1 MKCAVWS
8 FRLHVEVSS
17 LGASMTGVR
26 DQVADYVELTKPR
39 IALVVLITTFAG
51 MWLAA
56 GPTLS
61 ISLVVATLFGTC
73 LASSSAGVL
82 NNYIDRDIDKLM
94 SRTSER
100 ATAAGRVDPQH
111 VLYFGLALAGA
122 AFLILVSTSN
132 LLAAS
137 LAVGTIY
144 FYVVIYTM
152 WLKRSTDL
160 CTEIGGI
167 SGALP
172 PIIGWA
178 AVTGDIGVPAL
189 LLFLIMFVWQPPHF
203 WVLAMLREDEYRRAG
218 IPMLPVT
225 AGPFI
230 TKAKILLYT
239 AALIPCTMTLYYT
252 GSAGTTYLAIS
263 MLACAVYLVWTID
276 FVRRP
281 LQRSNAIKLFLFSI
295 AWLLL
300 VFTAIFIDSH

>member
-1 MKCAVWS
+1 
-8 FRLHVEVSS
+8 
-17 LGASMTGVR
+17 
-26 DQVADYVELTKPR
+26 
-39 IALVVLITTFAG
+39 
-51 MWLAA
+51 LAA

-61 ISLVVATLFGTC
+61 YSLVFATLLGTC

-94 SRTSER
+94 SRTSQR
-100 ATAAGRVDPQH
+100 ATAAGRVEPQH
-111 VLYFGLALAGA
+111 VLYLGLALAGA
-122 AFLILVSTSN
+122 AFVILVTTSN

-137 LAVGTIY
+137 LAMGTIY

-167 SGALP
+167 AGALP

-178 AVTGDIGVPAL
+178 AVTGSIGVPAL

-203 WVLAMLREDEYRRAG
+203 WVLAMLREDEYRKAG

-239 AALIPCTMTLYYT
+239 AALIPCTMTLFYT
-252 GSAGTTYLAIS
+252 GSTGTTYLAIA
-263 MLACAVYLVWTID
+263 LAASLVYLAWTID
-276 FVRRP
+276 FIRKP
-281 LQRSNAIKLFLFSI
+281 LQRKNALNLFLFSI
-295 AWLLL
+295 AWLLI

>member
-1 MKCAVWS
+1 MGTAVT
-8 FRLHVEVSS
+8 
-17 LGASMTGVR
+17 AVR
-26 DQVADYVELTKPR
+26 AQIADYVELSKPR
-39 IALVVLITTFAG
+39 IALVVLVTTFAG

-61 ISLVVATLFGTC
+61 LSLVLATLLGTC
-73 LASSSAGVL
+73 LASSSAGLL

-94 SRTSER
+94 SRTSQR
-100 ATAAGRVDPQH
+100 AIAAGRVEPQH
-111 VLYFGLALAGA
+111 ALYLGLVLAGA
-122 AFLILVSTSN
+122 SFLVLVTTSN

-137 LAVGTIY
+137 LAMGTIY

-167 SGALP
+167 AGALP

-178 AVTGDIGVPAL
+178 AVTGSIGVPAL

-203 WVLAMLREDEYRRAG
+203 WVLAMLREDEYRKAG

-239 AALIPCTMTLYYT
+239 AALIPCTMTLFYA
-252 GSAGTTYLAIS
+252 GSTGTTYLAIS
-263 MLACAVYLVWTID
+263 MAASVVYLVWTID
-276 FVRRP
+276 FIRRP
-281 LQRSNAIKLFLFSI
+281 LDRRRAINLFLFSV

-300 VFTAIFIDSH
+300 VFTAMFIDSH